1 MRIFDELTH
10 DLKYSIFEALVLKDL
25 FDGDNF
31 IGLDY
36 LGFKDHSEA
45 SIAYEQNRKYFDR

>member
-25 FDGDNF
+25 FDGDNL

-36 LGFKDHSEA
+36 LGLKDHS
-45 SIAYEQNRKYFDR
+45 